1 MYLRLVA
8 LAILMALNLKNLP
21 AQSPSGTSGAP
32 YICNYARVKDH
43 LEQGSY
49 VTTRSGPGAQFKEID
64 RLHSGRDVYIC
75 DERGDWF
82 KIFYSA
88 SNRPCGSTSSNGLD
102 VQKAKDCQSG
112 WVEKK
117 WIDVISG

>member
-8 LAILMALNLKNLP
+8 LAILMALTP
-21 AQSPSGTSGAP
+21 CAIAQSPTSTSNET
-32 YICNYARVKDH
+32 YVCNYAMVKDH

-49 VTTRSGPGAQFKEID
+49 VTIRLGPGAQFKKVD
-64 RLHSGRDVYIC
+64 RLRSGKEVYIC
-75 DERGDWF
+75 DESGDWF
-82 KIFYSA
+82 KVFYSD
-88 SNRPCGSTSSNGLD
+88 SKGPCGSTSSNGLD
-102 VQKAKDCQSG
+102 VQKARGCQSG